1 MAKQI
6 DKVRFFQ
13 CGKPA
18 PSGSRFKG
26 IMTQEMLFGG
36 NGYLEYTMRKDANE
50 ASINNQIKFDGF
62 LGYTSREE
70 ATETTLTHL
79 GYLNAENKNGF
90 LNEAKA
96 CFCNKNDLAWEMIV
110 SFESYEIMERAGI
123 YSQQEYGSV
132 VNKVL
137 PAFFKKVGFDP
148 SNMVWWENYH
158 TNKANPH
165 MHIVF
170 MEKNKNRTRGKF
182 TETQRKDLKR
192 EIIKET
198 IARTSLENRIG
209 MDYKAY
215 FKEKDEL
222 RSELI
227 SQAGKIDLNTI
238 ETLDDLYMILPKSGR
253 IQYGSKQME
262 KYRPAINKVIDKLL
276 TLNEVKP
283 DYDNFIDKV
292 KLLDETMNQIAGTEI
307 GTIGKTEKAKL
318 YKELGNLILNDY
330 KESYGF
336 NLKKN
341 FKIDDT
347 VKDALVL
354 INKHDIESAEAYVDN
369 MEDTPNKTFVSGK
382 LLLSKGNVIE
392 GLKMLENAANQG
404 QLDARFELGVM
415 YLKGD
420 KVERNKELGQSL
432 IEEAVKGGHKT
443 AKKFNST
450 MQRYNKAERK
460 QRFGA
465 GYGLLTKIGNYFKRR
480 VKEIEDEIFQYL
492 YGNQNK
498 EM

>member
-1 MAKQI
+1 
-6 DKVRFFQ
+6 
-13 CGKPA
+13 
-18 PSGSRFKG
+18 
-26 IMTQEMLFGG
+26 
-36 NGYLEYTMRKDANE
+36 
-50 ASINNQIKFDGF
+50 
-62 LGYTSREE
+62 
-70 ATETTLTHL
+70 
-79 GYLNAENKNGF
+79 
-90 LNEAKA
+90 
-96 CFCNKNDLAWEMIV
+96 
-110 SFESYEIMERAGI
+110 
-123 YSQQEYGSV
+123 
-132 VNKVL
+132 
-137 PAFFKKVGFDP
+137 
-148 SNMVWWENYH
+148 
-158 TNKANPH
+158 

-182 TETQRKDLKR
+182 TETQLKDLKR

-292 KLLDETMNQIAGTEI
+292 KLLDETMNQIAGAEI
-307 GTIGKTEKAKL
+307 GTMGKTEKAKL

-341 FKIDDT
+341 FKTDDT

-369 MEDTPNKTFVSGK
+369 MEDTPNKPFVSGK

-404 QLDARFELGVM
+404 QLDAKFELGVM

-443 AKKFNST
+443 AKKIQFNNAT
-450 MQRYNKAERK
+450 
-460 QRFGA
+460 
-465 GYGLLTKIGNYFKRR
+465 L
-480 VKEIEDEIFQYL
+480 
-492 YGNQNK
+492 
-498 EM
+498 